1 MDLEFEVSDR
11 LTNML
16 DRSYDVAIVGD
27 GSSTGGY
34 GPVGSAG
41 LVIHPPL
48 VLEVVS
54 AVNYGSN
61 IESELS
67 TYVQCLIKLTD
78 YPAEFGLERDR
89 VGPSVNARNKYSLII
104 ITDNQYMYRGSN
116 GLCSID
122 KFEGY
127 WNSYNNLAEY
137 FITTVIRAD
146 RNSFKELSYVDE
158 RAREAKKHFSEI
170 V

>member
-1 MDLEFEVSDR
+1 MDLEFEVSDHLTR
-11 LTNML
+11 LL
-16 DRSYDVAIVGD
+16 DNSYDVAIVGD

-61 IESELS
+61 IESELA
-67 TYVQCLIKLTD
+67 TYIQCLIKLID
-78 YPAEFGLERDR
+78 YPEEFGLERDR
-89 VGPSVNARNKYSLII
+89 VGSNVNARNKYSLII
-104 ITDNQYMYRGSN
+104 VTDNQYVYRGSN
-116 GLCSID
+116 DLCSVD
-122 KFEGY
+122 SFEGY
-127 WNSYNNLAEY
+127 WHSYSKMSDN

-170 V
+170 